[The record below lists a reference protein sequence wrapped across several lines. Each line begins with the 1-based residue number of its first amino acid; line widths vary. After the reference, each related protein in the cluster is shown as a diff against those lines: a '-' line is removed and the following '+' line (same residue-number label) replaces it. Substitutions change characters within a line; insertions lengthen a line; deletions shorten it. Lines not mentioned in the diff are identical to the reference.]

1 MFVQSEFQCT
11 RRAVATASM
20 LWLAFF
26 GSTPYAIAA
35 GDVIPLS
42 AANRKALSPLG
53 KGVVGHAVPAQPI
66 ADPIR
71 LFGLKPGVWT
81 YEITSGASQDQTE
94 AEILSRIPATAR
106 GATWKR
112 VIGKEYIQHLKT
124 TRNHDIFLTSEAVE
138 HHELLAHFEP
148 DVLVL
153 SAGMKPG
160 ESRSFE
166 TKINVSKLQNPTSK
180 EYKGHLKATTTY
192 EGAYKVTTP
201 AGTFN
206 AVLFKTDYRVDV
218 GLVKVQDTHYVFY
231 ADGVG
236 KVAAIEGMRVSAL
249 LLYHTHTR
257 TAKVLLSHPALGK

>member
-1 MFVQSEFQCT
+1 MFEPKRGESIL
-11 RRAVATASM
+11 RAVVAASM
-20 LWLAFF
+20 LWLTFL

-42 AANRKALSPLG
+42 AENRKALSPLG
-53 KGVVGHAVPAQPI
+53 EGVVGQAVPAQPI
-66 ADPIR
+66 TDPVK
-71 LFGLKPGVWT
+71 LFGLKPGEWK
-81 YEITSGASQDQTE
+81 YQITSGANQGQTE
-94 AEILSRIPATAR
+94 AEILSPIPASAR

-112 VIGKEYIQHLKT
+112 VIGKEYIRHLKT
-124 TRNHDIFLTSEAVE
+124 TRNHDILLTSEAVE
-138 HHELLAHFEP
+138 HQELLAHFEP
-148 DVLVL
+148 DVIVL
-153 SAGMKPG
+153 TAGAKPG

-166 TKINVSKLQNPTSK
+166 SKIGVSKLESPASK

-206 AVLFKTDYRVDV
+206 AVLLKTDYRVDV

-236 KVAAIEGMRVSAL
+236 KVAAIEGVRVSAL

-257 TAKVLLSHPALGK
+257 TAKVLVSHPPLGK

>member
-1 MFVQSEFQCT
+1 MFEPKKGESIL
-11 RRAVATASM
+11 RAVVATSM
-20 LWLAFF
+20 LWLAFL
-26 GSTPYAIAA
+26 GSTLSAIAA

-53 KGVVGHAVPAQPI
+53 EGVVGQPVPAQPI

-71 LFGLKPGVWT
+71 LFGLKSGERK
-81 YEITSGASQDQTE
+81 YHITLGANQGQTD
-94 AEILSRIPATAR
+94 AEILARIPATAR

-112 VIGKEYIQHLKT
+112 VIGKEYIQHLKAT
-124 TRNHDIFLTSEAVE
+124 SNQDIFLTSEAVE

-153 SAGMKPG
+153 TAGMKPG
-160 ESRSFE
+160 ESRSSE
-166 TKINVSKLQNPTSK
+166 SKISVSKLESPASK
-180 EYKGHLKATTTY
+180 EYKGVLKATTTY

-206 AVLFKTDYRVDV
+206 AVLFKTDYRVDL
-218 GLVKVQDTHYVFY
+218 GLVKVQDTHYIFY

-236 KVAAIEGMRVSAL
+236 KVASIEGVRVAAL

-257 TAKVLLSHPALGK
+257 TAKVLLSPSTRGK